1 MEELQLLFF
10 FLIRLTSAGILD
22 GKEEGERYS
31 MQQEGARGEKGSR
44 IVVGAD
50 SNFYVHTNAIY
61 L

>member
-1 MEELQLLFF
+1 MEELQLLFFF

-31 MQQEGARGEKGSR
+31 MQQEGARGERGSR

-50 SNFYVHTNAIY
+50 SNFYESH
-61 L
+61 